1 MRELLA
7 SDLDLET
14 VKAHVLERLAWEAG
28 LITDGPPYKPGLLIL
43 KLLSG
48 DPPPP
53 MRCEDCLR
61 LPNQQGLCGC
71 DYEIL
76 MQR

>member
-7 SDLDLET
+7 RDLDIET

-28 LITDGPPYKPGLLIL
+28 LIAEGPPYKPGLLIH

-61 LPNQQGLCGC
+61 PPDKQGLCAC

-76 MQR
+76 IRR